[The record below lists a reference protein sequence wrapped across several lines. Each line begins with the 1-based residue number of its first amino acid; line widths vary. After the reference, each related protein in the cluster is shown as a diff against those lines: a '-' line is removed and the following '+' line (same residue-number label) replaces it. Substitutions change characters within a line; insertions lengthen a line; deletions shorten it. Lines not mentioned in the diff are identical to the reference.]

1 MNAVRSG
8 ETKDEGDG
16 DADTSQEA
24 QVRAQGGKLQWAKL
38 EVMTVL
44 VRIGSR

>member
-8 ETKDEGDG
+8 ETKDEGDR

-24 QVRAQGGKLQWAKL
+24 QLIAQRGKLQWVKL
-38 EVMTVL
+38 EVMTML
-44 VRIGSR
+44 VRIVSR